1 MPISNGSAQG
11 RPGTE
16 SGSAANST
24 NNSSHNNLPTSREST
39 DFRQLYRSISG
50 ESNNQSSPDMRRS
63 NHKSPPYPRRNSSHI
78 ISNPMHFFSSW
89 GEDPRESR
97 YNSEEDEAADRNGDA
112 GANDEVHGS
121 KNYPPNQ
128 WTNQPD
134 DHHQNEPTSPQSR
147 RSAAMQN
154 FTKFVSR
161 SNRTSDG
168 QLERKKKKEK
178 HQRPGPQL
186 GEQSY
191 SYTNTDLRAQRL
203 VNSFIINEPSLGI
216 MASCLFVD
224 EGGIARAPLLFSLLG
239 FNVVDISPNEY
250 TRNRK
255 FRIDLEYGVG
265 DRSMKWSVERTATD
279 LFYLHSRCKI
289 DSWRTVFGT
298 RTKLPKFPIP
308 SFKDRRKKTKVSDT
322 ASQFNGTI
330 PRGDTDNQSIMSAQS
345 GLSRVRSRLGSLT
358 SALSQELAPKES
370 KSDHI
375 LKRRTKNNEYLK
387 QVDNYLKELIEY
399 VALTPLSNFVFMF
412 FEISPISSLLNYEGS
427 FQGKQGSIHISS
439 SAKSQ
444 GWRVGHF
451 KANDI
456 KGMYDRR
463 TEKWMLVRNSYVV
476 YVSDINS
483 TTPLDV
489 FLVDTNFKIH
499 TKSNVIK
506 DEDEN
511 VDFDETLA
519 DKKGLHHAK
528 IFPHLKIV
536 LENRERKL
544 VLNPR
549 SSKEH
554 KAWLESFRQMQH
566 NTNWGE
572 KHRFDSFAP
581 VRQNCFAQW
590 FVDAR
595 DYFWAVSAAMEMAK
609 ETIYIHDW
617 WLSPE
622 LYLRRPAL
630 GNQQYRIDRLLQRKA
645 REGVKIFVIVY
656 RNVGTTVATDSLYT
670 KHSLLWLNEDNIHVI
685 RSPNQLLQNTFFW
698 AHHEKLCI
706 VDSTYAFL
714 GGIDLC
720 YGRYD
725 TADHVLADD
734 SPDDFEKFGA
744 NDYATVA
751 DLENFQVFMGKDYS
765 NPRVKDFFELDK
777 PYKSMYDRQT
787 TPRMP
792 WHDIHM
798 MTYGKIARDLARHFV
813 QRWNYLIRQKRPS
826 RLTPLLLPPPDFTD
840 EEAQNAGYSD
850 TCEVQLLRSSGKW
863 SLGLEEHEQS
873 IQNAYLKLI
882 ETSEHFVYIENQFFV
897 TSCFID
903 GVEIKNRIGD
913 ALVER
918 IIRAHQEGSTWKAI
932 IVIPLMPGFEAQ
944 VDEAEG
950 SSVRVIMQC
959 QFMSIS
965 RGETSIFAKL
975 RKRGINPDNYIQFFS
990 LRKWGRIGP
999 QRTLVTEQLYI
1010 HAKCMIVDD
1019 RAVIIGSAN
1028 INERSMR
1035 GVRDSEVAAVIRDTE
1050 MISTHMN
1057 GAPYK
1062 AARFAHTLR
1071 MRLMRE
1077 HLGVSIDVFDTV
1089 ERRFKRFEEFAKTES
1104 GLKFAT
1110 NKFGNKRYY
1119 VNSAMVEIA
1128 SRDVLNEKEGTR
1140 RWKDHINLSN
1150 LDETLA
1156 EVDYKEEI
1164 DDAPKPL
1171 ELPTMFNYRTG
1182 PSEANMGVRDKK
1194 KKSYD
1199 NRVQHNEQHKKDVLG
1214 DGLDKYHS
1222 EFAKSA
1228 RLSSSKFLQEKSLQV
1243 MESNLP
1249 RNDFVPC
1256 YEDVLDFLNCDDD
1269 QVAAN
1274 KDEESEQLINERNE
1288 ERWLLLKKVSY
1299 LQRVAANEKK
1309 YVAAE
1314 NKKRASAGLQPLRP
1328 STDMN
1333 GTLKEVHE
1341 STVDSPDKLTADE
1354 AVKSGFQAG
1363 SPVSCSDSEI
1373 KDILETISSPDAD
1386 CANSFIDPY
1395 GFEDPL
1401 NPEFYELLWY
1411 EIARK
1416 NTDIFRMI
1424 FHCQPDDAVAR
1435 WSDYTNFSKLQS
1447 KFMKGQSS
1455 TKGDAAPMFKAEVE
1469 EVGDDVLHMGNN
1481 IERTADSLRDDIG
1494 VLGWVPP
1501 EKKESGDTEHEQKKR
1516 YRLTRRFSSVPGS
1529 VSKNGDEPKHDDYDE
1544 NEESPTFNGDE
1555 SREDAEQ
1562 DTSQES
1568 PTDAT
1573 TAKDNGTSR
1582 AHEKYR
1588 KNRTTNFAT
1597 RRRMLSGELVYDKE
1611 AAEKLLS
1618 SIKGHL
1624 VLFPTQWLDVEL
1636 ENDNW
1641 FYNTDRIPPMEIYD

>member
-1 MPISNGSAQG
+1 MLLFRHLTITTIMPNLDPSQQE
-11 RPGTE
+11 RPE
-16 SGSAANST
+16 SDGVMDSTTNSVQD
-24 NNSSHNNLPTSREST
+24 NVPLSRELP
-39 DFRQLYRSISG
+39 DIRQLYRSISG
-50 ESNNQSSPDMRRS
+50 ESHNHNSKRP
-63 NHKSPPYPRRNSSHI
+63 NHKSPAYSRQNSSHI
-78 ISNPMHFFSSW
+78 ISNPMSFFHRW
-89 GEDPRESR
+89 GEDPQESR
-97 YNSEEDEAADRNGDA
+97 YSSDEEEAADNEEGMTSD
-112 GANDEVHGS
+112 
-121 KNYPPNQ
+121 
-128 WTNQPD
+128 NQPGSNRVNQD
-134 DHHQNEPTSPQSR
+134 EPISPQSR
-147 RSAAMQN
+147 RSSAIQN
-154 FTKFVSR
+154 FSKFVR
-161 SNRTSDG
+161 PNRES
-168 QLERKKKKEK
+168 EPRRKRKDKN
-178 HQRPGPQL
+178 HRPESQM
-186 GEQSY
+186 EDQND
-191 SYTNTDLRAQRL
+191 SYTETEKRAQLL
-203 VNSFIINEPSLGI
+203 VNSFVVNVPSLGV

-239 FNVVDISPNEY
+239 FQFSDLSSNEN
-250 TRNRK
+250 TKNRLY
-255 FRIDLEYGVG
+255 RIDLEYGVG
-265 DRSMKWSVERTATD
+265 DKSMKWSIERTITD
-279 LFYLHSRCKI
+279 IFYLHTRCKL
-289 DSWRTVFGT
+289 DNWRSVFGNK
-298 RTKLPKFPIP
+298 TKLPKFPVP
-308 SFKDRRKKTKVSDT
+308 SIKDRRKKTKLLDT
-322 ASQFNGTI
+322 SSQMQPDG
-330 PRGDTDNQSIMSAQS
+330 GGADNQSLISAQS
-345 GLSRVRSRLGSLT
+345 GLSRMRLRLESLA
-358 SALSQELAPKES
+358 SIVSPVHGQRES
-370 KSDHI
+370 DSENLRLHQRNI
-375 LKRRTKNNEYLK
+375 EYMK
-387 QVDNYLKELIEY
+387 QLDNYLKELIKY
-399 VALTPLSNFVFMF
+399 VALTPLSNLVFMF

-439 SAKSQ
+439 SAKKQ

-451 KANDI
+451 KANDL

-489 FLVDTNFKIH
+489 FLVDSNFKIH
-499 TKSNVIK
+499 SKSNIVK
-506 DEDEN
+506 DDDDNVNFDEN
-511 VDFDETLA
+511 EA
-519 DKKGLHHAK
+519 DKNVRHHTK
-528 IFPHLKIV
+528 LFPHLKIV

-544 VLNPR
+544 VVNPK
-549 SSKEH
+549 SSRDH
-554 KAWLESFRQMQH
+554 KAWLESFRRMQH
-566 NTNWGE
+566 STEWGM

-581 VRQNCFAQW
+581 IRQNCFAQW
-590 FVDAR
+590 FVDGR

-622 LYLRRPAL
+622 LYLRRPVL

-645 REGVKIFVIVY
+645 KEGVKIFVIVY

-670 KHSLLWLNEDNIHVI
+670 KHSLLWLNEENIHVI

-706 VDSTYAFL
+706 VDLTYAFL

-725 TADHVLADD
+725 TADHVLTDD
-734 SPDDFEKFGA
+734 SPEDFEQFGI
-744 NDYATVA
+744 DDHATAA

-765 NPRVKDFFELDK
+765 NPRVKDFFDLDK
-777 PYKSMYDRQT
+777 PYKSMYNRKII
-787 TPRMP
+787 PRMP

-798 MTYGKIARDLARHFV
+798 MTYGKTARDLSRHFV

-840 EEAQNAGYSD
+840 EEARNAGYSG

-918 IIRAHQEGSTWKAI
+918 IIRAHQEGLTWKAI

-975 RKRGINPDNYIQFFS
+975 RKKGINPDDYIQFFS
-990 LRKWGRIGP
+990 LRKWGRIGL

-1019 RAVIIGSAN
+1019 RSVIIGSAN

-1035 GVRDSEVAAVIRDTE
+1035 GVRDSEVAAVVRDTE

-1057 GAPYK
+1057 GEPYK

-1077 HLGVSIDVFDTV
+1077 HLGVSIDILDAV
-1089 ERRFKRFEEFAKTES
+1089 ERRFKRFEEYAKSED

-1110 NKFGNKRYY
+1110 NKFSKKSYS

-1140 RWKDHINLSN
+1140 RWKDHINLSK
-1150 LDETLA
+1150 LDETVA
-1156 EVDYKEEI
+1156 EVDYAEEI
-1164 DDAPKPL
+1164 EDAPKPL
-1171 ELPTMFNYRTG
+1171 DLPTMFNYRTG
-1182 PSEANMGVRDKK
+1182 PKEANIGVRDKK

-1199 NRVQHNEQHKKDVLG
+1199 NRVQHNEQHKADVRG
-1214 DGLDKYHS
+1214 YGIDKYQS

-1228 RLSSSKFLQEKSLQV
+1228 RLSSSKFLKEKSLEV
-1243 MESNLP
+1243 MESDLP
-1249 RNDFVPC
+1249 KTNFVPL
-1256 YEDVLDFLNCDDD
+1256 YEDVLDFLNCDDEH
-1269 QVAAN
+1269 VAAN
-1274 KDEESEQLINERNE
+1274 DDEESEHLINERNE

-1299 LQRVAANEKK
+1299 LQRVAANEMK
-1309 YVAAE
+1309 YVTIE
-1314 NKKRASAGLQPLRP
+1314 NKKRADAGMLPLKA
-1328 STDMN
+1328 STDAN
-1333 GTLKEVHE
+1333 GTLTEANE
-1341 STVDSPDKLTADE
+1341 STTEDNSNTEE
-1354 AVKSGFQAG
+1354 AIRSGFQAD
-1363 SPVSCSDSEI
+1363 SPVSCSDQEI

-1401 NPEFYELLWY
+1401 SPEFYELLWY

-1416 NTDIFRMI
+1416 NTDIFRMV

-1435 WSDYTNFSKLQS
+1435 WSDYTNFAKLQS
-1447 KFMKGQSS
+1447 KFMKGQLSDKEAVS
-1455 TKGDAAPMFKAEVE
+1455 TSKPETSE
-1469 EVGDDVLHMGNN
+1469 L
-1481 IERTADSLRDDIG
+1481 SDDILRLGNDFKQSVDDLEEDMG
-1494 VLGWVPP
+1494 VLGRVPP
-1501 EKKESGDTEHEQKKR
+1501 EKKELGKSAEHEGKR
-1516 YRLTRRFSSVPGS
+1516 RHKLTRKFSSVPDKEGKRNQPEDQDAF
-1529 VSKNGDEPKHDDYDE
+1529 VDNNDVPELDE
-1544 NEESPTFNGDE
+1544 NDFHNDLGQDTTDESPTH
-1555 SREDAEQ
+1555 
-1562 DTSQES
+1562 T
-1568 PTDAT
+1568 AT
-1573 TAKDNGTSR
+1573 RKENGTSKT
-1582 AHEKYR
+1582 HEKYR
-1588 KNRTTNFAT
+1588 KNRATNFAT

-1618 SIKGHL
+1618 NIKGHL

-1636 ENDNW
+1636 ENNNW

>member
-1 MPISNGSAQG
+1 MPTLDS
-11 RPGTE
+11 
-16 SGSAANST
+16 SGHDQPEAVSDST
-24 NNSSHNNLPTSREST
+24 PDLNNSVQNNVPTSRESP
-39 DFRQLYRSISG
+39 DIRQLYRSLSG
-50 ESNNQSSPDMRRS
+50 ESQNQSSTSVKRAS
-63 NHKSPPYPRRNSSHI
+63 NKSPLYSRQSSSHI
-78 ISNPMHFFSSW
+78 ISNPISFFNRW
-89 GEDPRESR
+89 GEDPQESR
-97 YNSEEDEAADRNGDA
+97 YSSEEEEAADRDDTEQE
-112 GANDEVHGS
+112 GATYGS
-121 KNYPPNQ
+121 ENRPTSH
-128 WTNQPD
+128 WSNQPD
-134 DHHQNEPTSPQSR
+134 ESYQNEPTSPQSR
-147 RSAAMQN
+147 RPSAIQN

-161 SNRTSDG
+161 SNRDG
-168 QLERKKKKEK
+168 QIEPKRKRKDK
-178 HQRPGPQL
+178 HQRPGSQM
-186 GEQSY
+186 GEQNY

-203 VNSFIINEPSLGI
+203 INSFIINGPSLGI

-239 FNVVDISPNEY
+239 FNIVDISSSEFTKN
-250 TRNRK
+250 RN

-265 DRSMKWSVERTATD
+265 DKSMKWSIERTITD

-289 DSWRTVFGT
+289 DNWKTVFGT
-298 RTKLPKFPIP
+298 KTKLPKFPIP

-322 ASQFNGTI
+322 ASQINSVLH
-330 PRGDTDNQSIMSAQS
+330 GDADNQSIMSTQS
-345 GLSRVRSRLGSLT
+345 GLSRMRSRLGSLT
-358 SALSQELAPKES
+358 SAISREHVPKES
-370 KSDHI
+370 RSDYV
-375 LKRRTKNNEYLK
+375 LKLRRKNGEYLK
-387 QVDNYLKELIEY
+387 QMEDYLKELIEF
-399 VALTPLSNFVFMF
+399 VALTPLSNYVFMF

-451 KANDI
+451 KANDL

-489 FLVDTNFKIH
+489 FLVDSNFKIH
-499 TKSNVIK
+499 TKNNVVK
-506 DEDEN
+506 DDDEN
-511 VDFDETLA
+511 VDFDENEA
-519 DKKGLHHAK
+519 GKNVRHHAK

-544 VLNPR
+544 VLNPK
-549 SSKEH
+549 SSREH

-566 NTNWGE
+566 NTEWGVR
-572 KHRFDSFAP
+572 HRFDSFAP
-581 VRQNCFAQW
+581 IRQNCFAQW
-590 FVDAR
+590 FVDGR
-595 DYFWAVSAAMEMAK
+595 DYFWAVSAAIEMAK

-670 KHSLLWLNEDNIHVI
+670 KHSLLWLNEENIHVI

-734 SPDDFEKFGA
+734 SPEDFEQFGA
-744 NDYATVA
+744 DDYATVA

-765 NPRVKDFFELDK
+765 NPRVKDFFDLDK
-777 PYKSMYDRQT
+777 PYKSMYNRQT

-798 MTYGKIARDLARHFV
+798 MTYGKVARDLSRHFV

-840 EEAQNAGYSD
+840 EEARNAGYSG

-918 IIRAHQEGSTWKAI
+918 IIRAHQEGSIWKAI

-975 RKRGINPDNYIQFFS
+975 RKKGINPDDYIQFFS

-1019 RAVIIGSAN
+1019 RSVIIGSAN

-1035 GVRDSEVAAVIRDTE
+1035 GVRDSEVAAVVRDTE
-1050 MISTHMN
+1050 MISTRMN
-1057 GAPYK
+1057 GVPYK

-1077 HLGVSIDVFDTV
+1077 HLGVNIDILDTV
-1089 ERRFKRFEEFAKTES
+1089 ERRFKRFEEFAKTEK

-1110 NKFGNKRYY
+1110 NKFRHKSYLI
-1119 VNSAMVEIA
+1119 NSAMVEIA

-1140 RWKDHINLSN
+1140 RWKDHINISN
-1150 LDETLA
+1150 LEETVA
-1156 EVDYKEEI
+1156 EVNYEEEVA
-1164 DDAPKPL
+1164 DAPKPL
-1171 ELPTMFNYRTG
+1171 DLPTMFNYRTG
-1182 PSEANMGVRDKK
+1182 PKEANMGVRDKK

-1199 NRVQHNEQHKKDVLG
+1199 NRVQHSDQHKEDVRG
-1214 DGLDKYHS
+1214 YGLDKYQS

-1243 MESNLP
+1243 MESGLP
-1249 RNDFVPC
+1249 RNSFLPS
-1256 YEDVLDFLNCDDD
+1256 YEDVLEFLNCDDD
-1269 QVAAN
+1269 LVAAN
-1274 KDEESEQLINERNE
+1274 NDEESEQLINERNQ
-1288 ERWLLLKKVSY
+1288 ERWILLKKVSY
-1299 LQRVAANEKK
+1299 LQRVAANEMK
-1309 YVAAE
+1309 YIAAE
-1314 NKKRASAGLQPLRP
+1314 NKKRASAGLSPLKP
-1328 STDMN
+1328 SNDMN
-1333 GTLKEVHE
+1333 GTLTEVDE
-1341 STVDSPDKLTADE
+1341 STTDEKPSPEE
-1354 AVKSGFQAG
+1354 AMRSGFQAG
-1363 SPVSCSDSEI
+1363 SPVSCSDQEI
-1373 KDILETISSPDAD
+1373 KDILDTISSPDAE

-1401 NPEFYELLWY
+1401 EPEFYELLWF

-1416 NTDIFRMI
+1416 NTDIFRMV

-1447 KFMKGQSS
+1447 KFMKGQTVAREPAS
-1455 TKGDAAPMFKAEVE
+1455 TSKPETSELSEDI
-1469 EVGDDVLHMGNN
+1469 LHLGNN
-1481 IERTADSLRDDIG
+1481 NEQTTDGLGEDIG
-1494 VLGWVPP
+1494 VLGRVPP
-1501 EKKESGDTEHEQKKR
+1501 EKKEMVDLAEHESKR
-1516 YRLTRRFSSVPGS
+1516 RHKLARKFSSVPGIS
-1529 VSKNGDEPKHDDYDE
+1529 DINGKEKNHNDELDDDGKSPVVDE
-1544 NEESPTFNGDE
+1544 NESREDVEQDTTEESPTHG
-1555 SREDAEQ
+1555 SAR
-1562 DTSQES
+1562 
-1568 PTDAT
+1568 
-1573 TAKDNGTSR
+1573 KDNGASKT
-1582 AHEKYR
+1582 HERYR
-1588 KNRTTNFAT
+1588 KNRATNFAT
-1597 RRRMLSGELVYDKE
+1597 RRRMLSGELIYDKE
-1611 AAEKLLS
+1611 TAEKLLGN
-1618 SIKGHL
+1618 IKGHL
-1624 VLFPTQWLDVEL
+1624 VLFPVQWLDVEL